1 LPENQEKNNVN
12 RLQLQVNHA
21 VLINIVFFVVL
32 LIALLLKPVIGF
44 LPSVLIVGIAFIF
57 SVRYLRQKKNKQ
69 PK

>member
-1 LPENQEKNNVN
+1 MPENQEKNNVN